1 MGKEKSP
8 GGLVTNIEFVKW
20 YDEIAKCIYK
30 MSYDDV
36 LKLYYAAADEWP
48 DDLPLKPDEWDDL
61 GEREQVEYLQYV
73 RGLIEMRVGKK
84 ALSRYRHKTEEGM
97 TDQQFDDWWESNQQR
112 RLIEELDDRYRNRQ
126 DCNNDRNNSDNVGTL
141 SEAVALNRDTVAL
154 NRDTVT
160 LNSETVALCRKR
172 IAFSRKLLA
181 LQCTLFGVEL
191 ALFAFLLILTFFF
204 N

>member
-1 MGKEKSP
+1 MKKEKSP

-30 MSYDDV
+30 MPYDDV
-36 LKLYYAAADEWP
+36 LKLYYAATDEWP

-97 TDQQFDDWWESNQQR
+97 TDQQFDDWWESDQQR
-112 RLIEELDDRYRNRQ
+112 RSLEELEEKLDKRYGDRQQSDDDRTN
-126 DCNNDRNNSDNVGTL
+126 CDNVGNL
-141 SEAVALNRDTVAL
+141 RESN
-154 NRDTVT
+154 
-160 LNSETVALCRKR
+160 ALCRKS

-191 ALFAFLLILTFFF
+191 ALFAFLLILAFFF

>member
-1 MGKEKSP
+1 MIKKS
-8 GGLVTNIEFVKW
+8 NIDFVVWYNKMDIHINELP
-20 YDEIAKCIYK
+20 YDEA
-30 MSYDDV
+30 
-36 LKLYYAAADEWP
+36 LELYYNTADDWP
-48 DDLPLKPDEWDDL
+48 DGMPLKPDGWDEL
-61 GEREQVEYLQYV
+61 SEREQVEYLQYV

-154 NRDTVT
+154 N
-160 LNSETVALCRKR
+160 SETVALCRKR